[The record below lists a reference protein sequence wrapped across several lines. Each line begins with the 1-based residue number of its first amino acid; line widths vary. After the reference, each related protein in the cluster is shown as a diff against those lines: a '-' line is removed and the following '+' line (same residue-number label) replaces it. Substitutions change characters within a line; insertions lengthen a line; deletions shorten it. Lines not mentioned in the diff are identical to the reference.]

1 MTERPGWYPDP
12 FGLQQLRWWDSAWTS
27 HVAVRRSISAAASGA
42 LGLGV
47 VGFVMICMP
56 IIGVVLSIGAVALGV
71 RAVHRNRDDNS
82 AVVVLSINAFIL
94 SLAVAGLAWSVM
106 TGLYGI
112 VISPTPA

>member
-1 MTERPGWYPDP
+1 M
-12 FGLQQLRWWDSAWTS
+12 
-27 HVAVRRSISAAASGA
+27 
-42 LGLGV
+42 GLGV